1 MKNVKYCR
9 SSLLVLVS
17 LLILVELN
25 RRQIEVTVLQK
36 PDICQFIIVVICE
49 RMIYSCT
56 FLSTRKGWLAFLRY
70 FFLETWLVFRTV
82 RFHLI
87 WNKEAF
93 INAKQDINCI
103 VTACSINP
111 LTPKSD

>member
-70 FFLETWLVFRTV
+70 FFSRNLASFSYSQISFNLEQGS
-82 RFHLI
+82 FH
-87 WNKEAF
+87 KREARY
-93 INAKQDINCI
+93 
-103 VTACSINP
+103 
-111 LTPKSD
+111 